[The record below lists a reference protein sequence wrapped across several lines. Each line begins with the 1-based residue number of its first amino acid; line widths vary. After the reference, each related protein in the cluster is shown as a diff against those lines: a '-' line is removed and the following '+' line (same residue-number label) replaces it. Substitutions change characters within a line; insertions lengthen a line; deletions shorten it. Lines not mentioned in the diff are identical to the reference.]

1 MNPQYDVYSMYS
13 QVKNIYAG
21 YTVAGTLTSFKMFF
35 TEPVFITPQVMLI
48 MAISNFR
55 ILCIMIVVQAV
66 FP

>member
-1 MNPQYDVYSMYS
+1 
-13 QVKNIYAG
+13 
-21 YTVAGTLTSFKMFF
+21 MFF